1 MSFLSLALTHPRA
14 RAPPFWPPPRVA
26 RPSSCVGAAR
36 RAGFVDRKT
45 MLLERQQQQ
54 QQSSSSSSSSGA
66 NGAGDGADAAVA
78 AALTEAHLTVNSDLA
93 ADQNIDDRQSGA
105 FSCFSLCVC
114 VCVCVLRLSRLCVCV
129 CSATLLFV
137 GVFS

>member
-54 QQSSSSSSSSGA
+54 QQSSSSSSSGA